1 MNYITFDIETYSPG
15 DLEHIDVNEFRVS
28 VSGAYISW
36 LDRYIAFM
44 EDDTEKF
51 VELLMQCDLVVGYN
65 HIGFD
70 LAVLQKY
77 SPDFDLVNGLPSY
90 DIMLEMKKKI
100 GFSVRLDDLAKANLG
115 TKKTDSYDV
124 YKHYHKEGKWAPLI
138 DYCMNDVAIT
148 ERIFQMC
155 QKGQVMKY
163 NNLMTVEE
171 TVLDKPR
178 KGKRTQTDEN
188 NMASLL

>member
-36 LDRYIAFM
+36 IDRYIAFM

-148 ERIFQMC
+148 ERIFKMC
-155 QKGQVMKY
+155 QNGQVMKY

-171 TVLDKPR
+171 TVLDRPR